1 MKTRI
6 FKILGVAVT
15 VAMVLTLA
23 AAFSA
28 PAAGAETINEWY
40 KFSYPDPGEDG
51 DWFYDP
57 GIDAIGPMAEAING
71 DVYAAIGIHACLRTW
86 NFDEAVADYSAV
98 WSTEEA
104 YSGIGSAKL
113 TCTLGPD
120 IAMAMVPFTCPLADV
135 SRYDL
140 GFSYYI
146 VDAGNCPS
154 FLLGIDTDGDYMV
167 DRLLILDHC
176 PQSSSIG
183 TWHTDDGL
191 GSWSAWTTAGYDPK
205 TGQYD
210 PTVIAWGAGGWHSL
224 NYWKGL
230 YTNANVLFVA
240 AWLSS
245 TGAYVGTAYVDNIM
259 VNDTCF
265 DLEPGRL
272 FKSTDDAHTW
282 EVTGYED
289 VDVYET
295 DTDVYSHPGPIR
307 DMVCSSI
314 DEDVAYATDGNF
326 VYKTDDGGDTW
337 DFLARDSL
345 ETRLEGECGCC
356 VDDCA
361 ITSIDVAYDA
371 DDNPF
376 VFIGTRVHTG
386 DDLTDNPTD
395 SCDEDQIYPG
405 DVLYIGEAG
414 YPANW
419 TSLNLPCFH
428 GGGYDALAVGCAPD
442 WADTKETYVVVTTD
456 DDGDDHNSHTWV
468 VYTKGTVCGWY
479 EFAELLWDCDSDN
492 YDDILLASRI
502 GFPDDWEDTE
512 TLFVGVV
519 DDWGNCPSGLSGG
532 DMGDVYMA
540 TDGDALDMN
549 VAGITTGCQGKE
561 AVNILSLDVCGDTDS
576 AALIAGEFCN
586 TNVWYSTDGGW
597 SWDDSNKDPTGQGLT
612 YVIWHGDCAETALA
626 ATAGCEC
633 AVSKTCTSDDVE
645 DVGESWN
652 QISLIAT
659 SIDVVRF
666 LGFSPGYVCEDT
678 DTMFMVTYSGEN
690 CCNDTNSVWRYD
702 GEYWER
708 VFLAEGTR
716 HDYGGYG
723 AHSNESWMLGVS
735 PDFNTTNCVYIAN
748 DDFDMFRTTDAGCSW
763 DELSFPCAPRP
774 ELWVM
779 EVIDE
784 DTVIAGVYDYDDG
797 AYEVWKTDRHG
808 ARPWK
813 EYDLP
818 TDVCEPVDLALEP
831 GYEDPGSILLGDE
844 CSNVCISE
852 DGGETWDLVGDFY
865 TDVMDTSTYATW
877 VVFDP
882 GYATNHIIYAAAGNC
897 VARCVID
904 PDEDWA
910 DQEWEVM
917 CCDIMPRTFW
927 GIAAVGDTALYVVD
941 SDEAVYDGDDIEDGG
956 VLRSLNPDADDV
968 DDVVFE
974 RIGPGLDSGANPQLR
989 RLWITCDTSDDGC
1002 AENVLWSLERVY
1014 ADSENVWVYEDTL
1027 AVPVV
1032 LNLPVDEQKLTK
1044 TTEATLSWNE
1054 LCGADCY
1061 EVALWSYCA
1070 ECPDEKLDVDL
1081 CLECIPNAYILE
1093 CAPEAMFCYGYE
1105 GCCWGIYEDDK
1116 YIGECC
1122 PCTSDTCIVV
1132 DGLEPGTT
1140 YYWKVRVCQGKP
1152 TLSKWS
1158 EERSFTTALLPV
1170 PFADLCSPA
1179 CGSQDIILTPN
1190 FAWGAVSGA
1199 TGYEVQL
1206 SPTET
1211 FTAGV
1216 IKGKTTVNAWVCP
1229 ETLEYA
1235 TTYYWRVRAEKDS
1248 IYSDWTY
1255 CMFTTMSE
1263 PVAPTPP
1270 VVVEQVPP
1278 SPAPVINI
1286 PPTKMITPT
1295 WIYAI
1300 IGVGAA
1306 LAIVVIVLIVRT
1318 RRPPA

>member
-1 MKTRI
+1 MKKRI

-15 VAMVLTLA
+15 LGLVLSFVLAVLPTHAAVETL
-23 AAFSA
+23 
-28 PAAGAETINEWY
+28 NEWY
-40 KFSYPDPGEDG
+40 TFDYPVAGEDG

-57 GIDAIGPMAEAING
+57 DIDAIGPMAEAIND

-86 NFDEAVADYSAV
+86 NFDPAVADYSAV

-120 IAMAMVPFTCPLADV
+120 IAMAVVPLAFPLAGI
-135 SRYDL
+135 SYSDL

-146 VDAGNCPS
+146 VDSGNCPS

-176 PQSSSIG
+176 PKSSSID

-191 GSWSAWTTAGYDPK
+191 GSWSAWTTAGYNPK

-210 PTVIAWGAGGWHSL
+210 TSGPLPAWGEEGWWSL
-224 NYWKGL
+224 THFKGV
-230 YTNANVLFVA
+230 YPTANVLFVA

-245 TGAYVGTAYVDNIM
+245 TGLNVGTAFVDNIM
-259 VNDTCF
+259 VNGTCF

-272 FKSTDDAHTW
+272 FKSTDGARTW
-282 EVTGYED
+282 EVTGYEE

-314 DEDVAYATDGNF
+314 DEDVVYATDGNF

-345 ETRLEGECGCC
+345 ETMLEGECGCC

-361 ITSIDVAYDA
+361 ITSIDVTYDD

-376 VFIGTRVHTG
+376 VFIGTRLHTG

-395 SCDEDQIYPG
+395 LCDEDQIYPG
-405 DVLYIGEAG
+405 DVLYISEAG

-456 DDGDDHNSHTWV
+456 DDGVDGNSHTWV
-468 VYTKGTVCGWY
+468 VYTKGTICGWY
-479 EFAELLWDCDSDN
+479 EFAELLPDCDPDN
-492 YDDILLASRI
+492 NDDILLASRI

-519 DDWGNCPSGLSGG
+519 DDWGNCPGGISGG

-540 TDGDALDMN
+540 VQDDALDMN
-549 VAGITTGCQGKE
+549 VAGITTGCHGE
-561 AVNILSLDVCGDTDS
+561 EPVNILSLDVCGDTDE

-597 SWDDSNKDPTGQGLT
+597 SWDDSDKDPTGMAMT
-612 YVIWHGDCAETALA
+612 YVLWYGDCAESALA
-626 ATAGCEC
+626 STAGCEC
-633 AVSKTCTSDDVE
+633 AVSMTCTSDDVE
-645 DVGESWN
+645 DVGEAWN

-659 SIDVVRF
+659 SIDMVRW

-678 DTMFMVTYSGEN
+678 ETMYMVTFSGED
-690 CCNDTNSVWRYD
+690 CCNDTNSVFRHD
-702 GEYWER
+702 GTYWER

-723 AHSNESWMLGVS
+723 AHSNPFWMLEVS
-735 PDFNTTNCVYIAN
+735 PDFNETNCVYIAN
-748 DDFDMFRTTDAGCSW
+748 GEFDMFRTTDAGCSW
-763 DELSFPCAPRP
+763 SALTFPCEPRP
-774 ELWVM
+774 DLCEFV
-779 EVIDE
+779 VVDE
-784 DTVIAGVYDYDDG
+784 DTVIAGVYDYDDS
-797 AYEVWKTDRHG
+797 AYEVWKTTRHG
-808 ARPWK
+808 ARPWD

-818 TDVCEPVDLALEP
+818 EGFCCVNEFALEP
-831 GYEDPGSILLGDE
+831 GYADPGTLIAGDT
-844 CSNVCISE
+844 CCNVAISE
-852 DGGETWDLVGDFY
+852 DGGETWDLVGDFA
-865 TDVMDTSTYATW
+865 TDVCEDCMGTDETGYRTW

-882 GYATNHIIYAAAGNC
+882 TADIIYAAAGDAI
-897 VARCVID
+897 ARCVVD

-910 DQEWEVM
+910 DQEWEVL
-917 CCDIMPRTFW
+917 CCDYEEKPPTFY

-941 SDEAVYDGDDIEDGG
+941 DDCVDYDSETGLIMDGG
-956 VLRSLNPDADDV
+956 VLRSLNPDEEDA

-974 RIGPGLDSGANPQLR
+974 RIGPGLNECESPGTNLR
-989 RLWITCDTSDDGC
+989 RLWVTCDTSDDGC
-1002 AENVLWSLERVY
+1002 AENVLWSLERIY
-1014 ADSENVWVYEDTL
+1014 ADHENVWVYEDTL
-1027 AVPVV
+1027 AQPVA
-1032 LNLPVDEQKLTK
+1032 LDMPLDEQKLTK
-1044 TTEATLSWNE
+1044 TDEATLSWNE

-1070 ECPDEKLDVDL
+1070 ECPDERLDVDL
-1081 CLECIPNAYILE
+1081 CLECEPVDTVACGDE
-1093 CAPEAMFCYGYE
+1093 
-1105 GCCWGIYEDDK
+1105 IYCEYD
-1116 YIGECC
+1116 CC
-1122 PCTSDTCIVV
+1122 PCTEDICIVV
-1132 DGLEPGTT
+1132 DDLEPGTT
-1140 YYWKVRVCQGKP
+1140 YFWQVRVCQGKP

-1179 CGSQDIILTPN
+1179 CGSQDIILNPN
-1190 FAWGAVSGA
+1190 FAWGAVEGA

-1206 SPTET
+1206 STTET
-1211 FTAGV
+1211 FTVGV
-1216 IKGKTTVNAWVCP
+1216 VKGETTVNAWVCP
-1229 ETLEYA
+1229 TALEYA
-1235 TTYYWRVRAEKDS
+1235 TTYYWRVRAEKDG
-1248 IYSDWTY
+1248 IFSDWTY
-1255 CMFTTMSE
+1255 CMFTTMPE
-1263 PVAPTPP
+1263 PEAPTPP
-1270 VVVEQVPP
+1270 VVIEQVPP
-1278 SPAPVINI
+1278 SAPPVINI
-1286 PPTKMITPT
+1286 PPAEMVTPT